1 MLGEH
6 LKNSL
11 YLFACLFLFTG
22 CTMSPE
28 PSFVYYQSLV
38 PTSCNLVVGL
48 SQEDGQF
55 EYKVTTDTRTAIG
68 NFVKRDQQITFSGL
82 YASKS
87 VGNSKIE
94 VSALIQGDALV
105 IQNFG
110 NRMNPFTLFSE
121 CDDKYLSLVKVRT

>member
-1 MLGEH
+1 
-6 LKNSL
+6 
-11 YLFACLFLFTG
+11 
-22 CTMSPE
+22 MSPE
-28 PSFVYYQSLV
+28 PSFIYYQSSV
-38 PTSCNLVVGL
+38 PTSCNIVVGL

-55 EYKVTTDTRTAIG
+55 EYKVTIDTRTAMG
-68 NFVKRDQQITFSGL
+68 RFVKTGQQITFSGL

-94 VSALIQGDALV
+94 VSALIHGDALV

-110 NRMNPFTLFSE
+110 NSMNPFTLFSE